1 MALSCSSLGGL
12 KSGLTSKNTVHIGM
26 FHGVGFAFQNHAA
39 NEESAYC
46 NKLMVNFMKRRH
58 ALTFVAG
65 SAVSLQMGSLMAQA
79 KPVRL
84 IVPFPPGGA
93 TDISARALQEP
104 LAKAL
109 GQPVMVD
116 NRAGAGGS
124 IGMAELAKAAPDG
137 LTLGVATLSTHGVN
151 PAVYKK
157 LPYDPIKDFA
167 PITEL
172 VKAPGVLVINS
183 KLPVNTFEEF
193 VKYLKANPGKVSYA
207 SPGNGTIGH
216 MWAELFKSTTNT
228 FIVHI
233 PYRGAGPALNDVMG
247 GQVQVYFDQV
257 ASSLPHIQSGRVKA
271 LAVAWPTRLDVLKDV
286 PTYAEKSLFSNND
299 ASWFGLLAP
308 AGTPEATVNRLHQ
321 AVVTALKDPALAD
334 KLKGQGLFASGN
346 RPQEFALQ
354 IRKEIE
360 KMQRIAKF
368 AKITLD

>member
-1 MALSCSSLGGL
+1 M
-12 KSGLTSKNTVHIGM
+12 T
-26 FHGVGFAFQNHAA
+26 
-39 NEESAYC
+39 NEKYTHC
-46 NKLMVNFMKRRH
+46 NKLMVNRMKRRH
-58 ALTFVAG
+58 VLNLAAG
-65 SAVSLQMGSLMAQA
+65 SVVSVAAGSLMAQA
-79 KPVRL
+79 KAVRL

-93 TDISARALQEP
+93 TDITARALQEP
-104 LAKAL
+104 LSKAL
-109 GQPVMVD
+109 GQPVIVD
-116 NRAGAGGS
+116 NKAGAGGS

-183 KLPVNTFEEF
+183 KLPVNSFEEF
-193 VKYLKANPGKVSYA
+193 IKYLKANPGKVSYA

-216 MWAELFKSTTNT
+216 MWGELFKSTTNT
-228 FIVHI
+228 FMVHI
-233 PYRGAGPALNDVMG
+233 PYRGAGPALNDVIG

-257 ASSLPHIQSGRVKA
+257 ASSLSHIQSGRVKA
-271 LAVAWPTRLDVLKDV
+271 LAVAWPSRLDVLKDV

-308 AGTPEATVNRLHQ
+308 AGTPEAMVNRVNQ
-321 AVVTALKDPALAD
+321 AVVAALKDSALIE
-334 KLKGQGLFASGN
+334 KLKGQGLFASGTK
-346 RPQEFALQ
+346 PQEFATQ
-354 IRKEIE
+354 IKKEIE

-368 AKITLD
+368 ANITLD

>member
-1 MALSCSSLGGL
+1 
-12 KSGLTSKNTVHIGM
+12 
-26 FHGVGFAFQNHAA
+26 
-39 NEESAYC
+39 
-46 NKLMVNFMKRRH
+46 MKRRH
-58 ALTFVAG
+58 VLNIASGSVASVALG
-65 SAVSLQMGSLMAQA
+65 PLMAQA

-84 IVPFPPGGA
+84 VVPFPPGGA
-93 TDISARALQEP
+93 TDITARALQEP
-104 LAKAL
+104 LSKAL
-109 GQPVMVD
+109 GQPVIVD

-137 LTLGVATLSTHGVN
+137 LTLGMATLSTHGVN

-157 LPYDPIKDFA
+157 LPYDPLKDFA

-172 VKAPGVLVINS
+172 VKAPGVLVVNA
-183 KLPVNTFEEF
+183 KLPVNSFEEF

-216 MWAELFKSTTNT
+216 MWGELFKSTTNT
-228 FIVHI
+228 FMVHI
-233 PYRGAGPALNDVMG
+233 PYRGAGPALNDVIG

-257 ASSLPHIQSGRVKA
+257 ASSLPYIQGGRIKA
-271 LAVAWPTRLDVLKDV
+271 LAVAWPTRLEVLKDT

-308 AGTPEATVNRLHQ
+308 AGTPEATVNRVHQ
-321 AVVTALKDPALAD
+321 AVAAALKDAALVD
-334 KLKGQGLFASGN
+334 KLKGQGLFASGS
-346 RPQEFALQ
+346 RPQEFAVQ